1 MPFLPFVLLLAW
13 HALSRSATLALSWA
27 TALYFGSVPGNKGQV
42 LSIMALLSVGWVILM
57 VGFGV
62 PLLVGFALDV
72 AGVVPNNFQLPSP
85 AVWGLTAALVLV
97 PPLIAGLADLAD
109 LDGGWSFARWLGRVP
124 VSFPATASLGLA
136 VLQMVAITPFLL
148 LNRVRRSQ
156 RLLQVPLVL
165 QDPGSSRGLA
175 DPVVEALAGVG
186 PGPFERQPLR
196 GPVSWPL
203 RTVGF
208 AARHLLGRIVR
219 GEPVLIR
226 GDGLQVIVYATNVGI
241 VGPAERA
248 HRARAAIQKRLAFTR
263 AYLTWSPD
271 AQRFEEM
278 LRGFYRSSDRERLR
292 RRLDRLQHQID
303 GATLTSDEWNLLYRL
318 RLQLERASALDGG
331 PHGAPHDA
339 SAGNDASPGA
349 DASAGEGDGDRA
361 DEQHQSHE
369 HDEQARAPV

>member
-27 TALYFGSVPGNKGQV
+27 TALYFGSIPGNKGQV
-42 LSIMALLSVGWVILM
+42 LSIMALLSVGWVILV

-72 AGVVPNNFQLPSP
+72 AGIVPNNFQLPSL
-85 AVWGLTAALVLV
+85 AVWGLAAALVIV

-109 LDGGWSFARWLGRVP
+109 LDGRWSFARWLSRVP

-136 VLQMVAITPFLL
+136 VLQMVAITPLLL

-156 RLLQVPLVL
+156 RLVQVPRVL
-165 QDPGSSRGLA
+165 QDPGSSSGRA
-175 DPVVEALAGVG
+175 DPVIEALTSVS
-186 PGPFERQPLR
+186 PGPFEQQPLR
-196 GPVSWPL
+196 GPISWPV

-219 GEPVLIR
+219 GEPVSIH

-241 VGPAERA
+241 VGTTERA

-263 AYLTWSPD
+263 AYLTWSPN

-278 LRGFYRSSDRERLR
+278 LRGFYRSSQGELLR
-292 RRLDRLQHQID
+292 QRLDRLQHQID

-318 RLQLERASALDGG
+318 RLQLERASALDGAPHSG
-331 PHGAPHDA
+331 PHGERHHA
-339 SAGNDASPGA
+339 SAP
-349 DASAGEGDGDRA
+349 EGDRDRA
-361 DEQHQSHE
+361 DEQHQPHE
-369 HDEQARAPV
+369 HDQQARAPV